1 VPEFSVEVSGFT
13 VSVMDDAVVDCDVSA
28 EAVVVPAVGVFAVV
42 AVVTEEVEDFV
53 VAPPDGVVLG
63 GLSHSGCK

>member
-1 VPEFSVEVSGFT
+1 
-13 VSVMDDAVVDCDVSA
+13 MDDAVVDSDVLM
-28 EAVVVPAVGVFAVV
+28 EAADVVAVGTFAVV
-42 AVVTEEVEDFV
+42 AVVTEEVEDFG

>member
-1 VPEFSVEVSGFT
+1 MSGFT
-13 VSVMDDAVVDCDVSA
+13 VCVMDDAVVDSVVLMVA
-28 EAVVVPAVGVFAVV
+28 AVVIAVGALAVV
-42 AVVTEEVEDFV
+42 AVVTEEVEDFG